1 MNAAIS
7 RLRCRC
13 GAPCAVVAYALTMLC
28 VAWAFLHGAEG
39 MGYNWQWYRVPKF
52 ILLPDGSPGPRLQG
66 AGVTLLVSGLGLV
79 GAAALALT
87 TALLR
92 LSASRVGR
100 AMARVYLELIRNT
113 PLLVQIFFIYFVL
126 APALGIGRLA
136 SAVLALSL
144 FEGAYASEIIRSG
157 ILAIPRGQWEG
168 ALSLGMTRA
177 GVYRQVILPQA
188 LRNVLP
194 PLTSQGVS
202 LIKDSALV
210 STIAIYDL
218 TMHGQ
223 AIVAETFLSFEI
235 WFVVAAVYLLFTGLL
250 SSLARIL
257 EKQSPTPH
265 LEDTCSE

>member
-1 MNAAIS
+1 MIADIS

-13 GAPCAVVAYALTMLC
+13 GAPCAVIAYALTMLC
-28 VAWAFLHGAEG
+28 VAWAVLRGAEG
-39 MGYNWQWYRVPKF
+39 MGYNWQWYRVPQF
-52 ILLPDGSPGPRLQG
+52 ILLPDGSPGPLLQG

-79 GAAALALT
+79 GAAALALA

-92 LSASRVGR
+92 LSGSRVGR

-126 APALGIGRLA
+126 APVFGIGRLA

-144 FEGAYASEIIRSG
+144 FEGAYASEIIRAG

-177 GVYRQVILPQA
+177 TIYRQVILPQA

-250 SSLARIL
+250 SCLARL
-257 EKQSPTPH
+257 MEKQSPTPH
-265 LEDTCSE
+265 LEDSCSE